1 MFMARFSDR
10 LRELRNAKDLSQ
22 SDFAKQLG
30 ISKSS
35 VNMYE
40 RGEREP
46 NFKMLEQ
53 IADYFNVDMDYLLGK
68 SNIRSKNDIDK
79 YLLPLP
85 PMKEWKVIGGTACGS
100 PLHRE
105 LEETIMAP
113 ANIDADR
120 VFRCVGDSM
129 IGAHIFDGDL
139 VFVKT
144 GEFVEDGR
152 IGVVRIEDEYT
163 LKRIYR
169 GENYLELRSENP
181 KYPPIIIRG
190 EQENAEI
197 VGKAVQFLSRVI

>member
-1 MFMARFSDR
+1 MARFSDR

-144 GEFVEDGR
+144 GEFVVDGR

-181 KYPPIIIRG
+181 KYHPIIIRG

>member
-1 MFMARFSDR
+1 MARFSDR

-113 ANIDADR
+113 ANIDANR

-197 VGKAVQFLSRVI
+197 IGKAVQFLSRVI

>member
-1 MFMARFSDR
+1 MARFSDR

-113 ANIDADR
+113 ANIDAAR
-120 VFRCVGDSM
+120 GFRRVGDRM
-129 IGAHIFDGDL
+129 LGAHTFDVDL

-152 IGVVRIEDEYT
+152 IGVVRIEEEYT

-197 VGKAVQFLSRVI
+197 IGKAVQFLSRVI

>member
-1 MFMARFSDR
+1 MARFSDR

-113 ANIDADR
+113 ANIDADQ

-197 VGKAVQFLSRVI
+197 IGKAVQFLSRVI